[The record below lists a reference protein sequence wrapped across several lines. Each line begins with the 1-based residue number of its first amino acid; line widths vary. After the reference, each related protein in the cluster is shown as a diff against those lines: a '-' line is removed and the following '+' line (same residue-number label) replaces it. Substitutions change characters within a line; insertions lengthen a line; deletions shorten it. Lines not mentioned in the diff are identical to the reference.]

1 MNTDAEAKL
10 QPYRAELDA
19 LDARLADLLAARL
32 TVCRQVAELKRA
44 EGIPMMQPHRVASV
58 GESYADRGRRLDLS
72 PDFMRAL
79 AGLIVGEA
87 CRIEDEII
95 DGKCS

>member
-1 MNTDAEAKL
+1 MNTDADAML
-10 QPYRAELDA
+10 QPYRAELDG
-19 LDARLADLLAARL
+19 LDARIAELLAARL
-32 TVCRQVAELKRA
+32 KVCQRVAELKRA
-44 EGIPMMQPHRVASV
+44 EGIPMMQPHRVAGV
-58 GESYADRGRRLDLS
+58 ADSYADRGRQLDLS

-87 CRIEDEII
+87 CRLEDEII